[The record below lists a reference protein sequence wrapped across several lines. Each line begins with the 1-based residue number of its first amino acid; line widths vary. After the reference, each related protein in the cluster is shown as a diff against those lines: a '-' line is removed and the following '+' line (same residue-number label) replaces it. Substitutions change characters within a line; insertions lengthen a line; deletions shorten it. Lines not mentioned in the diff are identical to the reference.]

1 MRSEDVRYFTPREEE
16 LVAILVDLGLR
27 KSSAKALIY
36 LAHTNEATSHD
47 IERSTDLRQSEVS
60 LAVKYLWEHG
70 WITHHENNSGSH
82 GRPVK
87 IYKLTT
93 PLTRIID
100 TIEKEKMTEVTTT
113 LNRIEELR
121 GYTL

>member
-1 MRSEDVRYFTPREEE
+1 MRSEDVRYFTPIEEE
-16 LVAILVDLGLR
+16 LVAILVDLGLK
-27 KSSAKALIY
+27 KSAAKALIY
-36 LAHTNEATSHD
+36 LAHTKEATSHE
-47 IERSTDLRQSEVS
+47 IERCTDLRQSEVS

-70 WITHHENNSGSH
+70 WITHHENNAGSQ

-87 IYKLTT
+87 IYKLAT
-93 PLTRIID
+93 PLTHIID

-113 LNRIEELR
+113 LNRIKELR